1 MLDPATVLIY
11 RFVYFSLINFII
23 VVFNIKQI
31 LFTKLR
37 TYNMNMCNY
46 CTSLIMLLIFINVVW
61 KSNNYKLWKRA
72 VTQRFDVVIR
82 VEIVDGFP
90 KTKQRSAVI
99 RVWLTKP
106 KTHLLL
112 CLLRHSC
119 ISMLTADCER
129 GVQANLL
136 KTQYSLC
143 AYLLYI
149 YIYV

>member
-1 MLDPATVLIY
+1 M
-11 RFVYFSLINFII
+11 
-23 VVFNIKQI
+23 IK
-31 LFTKLR
+31 T
-37 TYNMNMCNY
+37 
-46 CTSLIMLLIFINVVW
+46 
-61 KSNNYKLWKRA
+61 RA
-72 VTQRFDVVIR
+72 VTQRFFVVVQ

-119 ISMLTADCER
+119 ISMFTADCER

-136 KTQYSLC
+136 KTQHSLFAHLYFRLNTQLFQAKHKQPDPIC
-143 AYLLYI
+143 RLELNLLLQTVMRFNI
-149 YIYV
+149 